1 MDETL
6 EEAAERLTYHDTLS
20 WENTL
25 AMESF
30 KLGAKWQQERMYSE
44 QEVLHL
50 LDTLWDRLDLWYN
63 KGMECDETE
72 FNLKEWFNECEL
84 KKK

>member
-1 MDETL
+1 MKKETL

-30 KLGAKWQQERMYSE
+30 KLGAKWQQERMYS
-44 QEVLHL
+44 VI
-50 LDTLWDRLDLWYN
+50 
-63 KGMECDETE
+63 DEYVNDVMGGC
-72 FNLKEWFNECEL
+72 NLRFEEWFEQF
-84 KKK
+84 KK